1 MNDFYSVFIF
11 QSLILIIYLI
21 WLDYLKEKTKYA
33 WWIINLTFIP
43 VGLLISY
50 VFEKTIT
57 TGLILA
63 AITYIFFAIAIGGY
77 DKILMRVK
85 T

>member
-63 AITYIFFAIAIGGY
+63 AITYIFFAIAISGY